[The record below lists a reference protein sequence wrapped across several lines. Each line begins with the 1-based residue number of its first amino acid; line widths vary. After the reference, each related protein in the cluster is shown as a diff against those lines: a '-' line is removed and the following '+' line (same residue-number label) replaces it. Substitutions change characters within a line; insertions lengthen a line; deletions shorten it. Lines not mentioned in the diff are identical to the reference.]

1 LLWAAGQLRLRAGH
15 YEISVAADERVLLP
29 SVRVASEDT
38 TIVANGFSCRTQ
50 IAALT
55 NRRALRLA
63 EILQLAATLSS
74 R

>member
-1 LLWAAGQLRLRAGH
+1 
-15 YEISVAADERVLLP
+15 VAADERVLLP

-38 TIVANGFSCRTQ
+38 TTVANGFSCRTQ